1 MASSKLKQN
10 KMKEK
15 PNYYAIIPANVR
27 YCKKLK
33 PIERLIYAEITCL
46 TNNKGYC
53 WAGNEYFSNLFEI
66 SNRSVS
72 RHINQLKYFEFISIS
87 MTRDSSSK
95 VEKRTIK
102 LTKSTI
108 DKTVA
113 PHRQNCPT
121 PIDKTVQYNN
131 KNNNNKKEKDILFNK
146 FWDAY
151 GKKVGLL
158 ACKKKFMKLD
168 IDICQKCV
176 DVTPKYVAST
186 PDIKFRRNP
195 LTWLNQ
201 GCWDDEIKDDS
212 KKKGFTG
219 GKFDGMIF

>member
-1 MASSKLKQN
+1 
-10 KMKEK
+10 MKEK
-15 PNYYAIIPANVR
+15 PNYYAIIPADVR

-72 RHINQLKYFEFISIS
+72 RHINQLKNFEFISVS
-87 MTRDSSSK
+87 MIRDSSSK

-102 LTKSTI
+102 LTKNTI
-108 DKTVA
+108 DKTVV

-121 PIDKTVQYNN
+121 PLDKTVQYNN
-131 KNNNNKKEKDILFNK
+131 TILNNKKEELFIAWWGLYN
-146 FWDAY
+146 
-151 GKKVGLL
+151 KKVGRG
-158 ACKKKFMKLD
+158 ASQKKFMALD
-168 IDICQKCV
+168 VDVCQKCV
-176 DVTPKYVAST
+176 DVVSKYVAST
-186 PDIKFRRNP
+186 PDVKYRKNP
-195 LTWLNQ
+195 ITWLNQ

-212 KKKGFTG
+212 KKGFTG